1 MTNTSFST
9 WPSFSKEEADE
20 VSKVLL
26 SNNVNYWTGNAGKK
40 FEKEFASW
48 ADSRFS
54 IALANGT
61 VALDLALKSLNIGI
75 DDEVIVTS
83 RSFIASVS
91 TIVNSGA
98 TPIFADVDLNSQNI
112 TAASIKLL
120 ITNKTKAVICVHLA
134 GWPCEMDDI
143 MRLSKE
149 FNLYVIEDCSQA
161 HGAKYKGHSVGS
173 IGHIGT
179 WSFCQDKIMSTGG
192 EGGMITTN
200 DEVLWRSI
208 WAYKDH
214 GESFEAIYE
223 REKPLGFQWVHE
235 SFGTNWRMTE
245 MQATIGSIQL
255 KRMDDWHTKRLL
267 NANRI
272 WSTAKESKG
281 LRVPDLKNYI
291 EHAAYKCYVFIEP
304 MQLKKRWNR
313 DRIIMEI
320 EALGVPC
327 LMGSCSEIYL
337 EKAFDNKAFK
347 PKNRLANAKK
357 LGETSLM
364 FLVHPTLTEIELQKT
379 CDTIRSVMKLA
390 TI

>member
-48 ADSRFS
+48 ADSSFS

-200 DEVLWRSI
+200 DEVLWRSM

-214 GESFEAIYE
+214 GKSFEAIYE